1 MGRSHSKT
9 EAEMGVMQ
17 PRAQQC
23 LGPQKPEEAG
33 GLLHWGLRRAHGPA
47 HTLIRDVWPPELR
60 ELTAVL
66 SRRPAGGHLSQSQGT
81 KAGRHLL
88 LHTRA

>member
-1 MGRSHSKT
+1 M
-9 EAEMGVMQ
+9 EMQAEIGGILPQ
-17 PRAQQC
+17 PRNY
-23 LGPQKPEEAG
+23 QKPEEAG